1 SRSTPMSRGPRA
13 RRSLLGQLLKEH
25 SGRGVVSCEDFSFLF
40 PCCLVPYRHAPP
52 PRDCVACG
60 RGPGGYVVTVR
71 TQAAAPAQ
79 PRFPTSRGGRGRRLQ
94 TIPQRRRPA
103 GQALD
108 QPLTISRFVRR
119 HVLTHVVGTVLQQ
132 PVHPLR

>member
-1 SRSTPMSRGPRA
+1 MYMV
-13 RRSLLGQLLKEH
+13 LKEH
-25 SGRGVVSCEDFSFLF
+25 SGRDVESCTEFSLF
-40 PCCLVPYRHAPP
+40 SDTCLVPYRHAPP

-79 PRFPTSRGGRGRRLQ
+79 PRCPTSRGGRGRRLQ
-94 TIPQRRRPA
+94 TIPQRRRLA
-103 GQALD
+103 GQPLD